1 MKTINPLLMRACA
14 FVLFLGLVGAGYL
27 AAGAAPAPEK
37 KDPPKVRKVKVGD
50 NVTLEVQGDKRRVL
64 INAQVVLRK
73 GPLELFLCRKESK
86 EHESILNADID
97 ARDLHKALLITG
109 AKPGTTCEYTEKKI
123 KPATGTAVKI
133 SVQYE
138 EKGKTVTVPA
148 GTWVRNMKTRK
159 ELKENWVFAGSK
171 FVKNVLDPKKP
182 DIYLANYGDVI
193 TISNF
198 EDSLLDLP
206 IASSKDDADRSFEAN
221 TDKIPKL
228 ETKVIVI
235 LEPILDKKNK
245 K

>member
-1 MKTINPLLMRACA
+1 MKTNTLLALRACA
-14 FVLFLGLVGAGYL
+14 LVLSLGVAAACYL
-27 AAGAAPAPEK
+27 SAKAAPAPEK
-37 KDPPKVRKVKVGD
+37 KDPPVRKVKVGN

-64 INAQVVLRK
+64 VNAEVVFRK
-73 GPLELFLCRKESK
+73 GPLELLLCRKQSK

-97 ARDLHKALLITG
+97 ARDLHKALLIAG
-109 AKPGTTCEYTEKKI
+109 AKAGSTCQYTEKGI
-123 KPATGTAVKI
+123 KPATGTEIKI
-133 SVQYE
+133 SLQYE
-138 EKGKTVTVPA
+138 SKGKTVTVPA
-148 GTWVRNMKTRK
+148 GEWVRNMKTRK
-159 ELKENWVFAGSK
+159 VLKENWVFAGSK

-182 DIYLANYGDVI
+182 DIYLANEGDVI

-206 IASSKDDADRSFEAN
+206 IASPKDDADRSFEAN

-235 LEPILDKKNK
+235 LEPILEKKPK